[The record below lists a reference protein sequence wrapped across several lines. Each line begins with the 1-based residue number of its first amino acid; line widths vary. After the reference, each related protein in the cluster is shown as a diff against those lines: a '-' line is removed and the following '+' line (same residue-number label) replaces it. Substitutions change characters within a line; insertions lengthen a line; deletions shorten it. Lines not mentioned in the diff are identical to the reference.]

1 MNITPLDT
9 LIVGPDQQATASI
22 IWLHGLGAD
31 GYDFEPIVP
40 ELRLPDSVRF
50 IFPHAPV
57 RPVTLNDGICM
68 RAWYDIES
76 LREAGRR
83 DDIAGI
89 SASQHQIEQLIAAE
103 VELGVGPERIVL
115 AGFSQGGAIALH
127 TGLRYPQRLAG
138 IIALS
143 TYSPL
148 YDRLQDE
155 RHPANAHTPVFMAH
169 GVYDPVV
176 PIELGELSRDRL
188 LAAGQPVEWRQY
200 IAKHT
205 VCIEKIL
212 DLAAWLRRL
221 LALS

>member
-9 LIVGPDQQATASI
+9 LIVGPDQQATAST

-143 TYSPL
+143 TYLPL